1 MYWGVDH
8 HSFKRFS
15 STDGRTDGRT
25 DRRSQPVVAVGFEFH
40 TCTHNP
46 VQFIP
51 VQTEEEEEEEE
62 VNGPLRSREYEMW
75 TATMEEGGEK
85 MNWGLKTRME

>member
-8 HSFKRFS
+8 HCFKRFS
-15 STDGRTDGRT
+15 STDGRTDWW
-25 DRRSQPVVAVGFEFH
+25 SQPVVAVGFEFH

-75 TATMEEGGEK
+75 TATVGRGGEGEK
-85 MNWGLKTRME
+85 MNWGLKTRMES